1 MDPATFAGIVLAFA
15 AIFGAAM
22 LEGASPMD
30 IFLLPPMLLVFFGTF
45 GAALAGSTLKDV
57 IATLTSLP
65 KCLTAKVTPPD
76 EIVASVVKLAE
87 QARREG
93 LLALE
98 DAMREVEDPFLKRGL
113 EFAID
118 GTDPEEL
125 AEILEAEIRAKK
137 NADKVGYKLF
147 TDMGGYAPTIGII
160 GTVVSLVHVLGM
172 LNEPDK
178 LGESIAVAFLATL
191 WGVLSAN
198 VMWLPIAKR
207 MQRISELEAARMEV
221 VIEGILA
228 IQSGSNPRLVAQK
241 LRSLLP
247 PGAATADEKKAA

>member
-1 MDPATFAGIVLAFA
+1 MDPATIVGIVVAFL
-15 AIFGAAM
+15 AIFVASI
-22 LEGASPMD
+22 LEGASPMS
-30 IFLLPPMLLVFFGTF
+30 IFVVPPMVLVFVGTF
-45 GAALAGSTLKDV
+45 GAAIAGSTLKDV
-57 IATLTSLP
+57 VATLTGLP
-65 KCLTAKVTPPD
+65 KFLTAKVTPPD
-76 EIVASVVKLAE
+76 EVVGTVVKLAE

-98 DAMREVEDPFLKRGL
+98 DAMREVDDPFLKRGL

-160 GTVVSLVHVLGM
+160 GTVLSLVHVLGM
-172 LNEPDK
+172 LSEPEK
-178 LGESIAVAFLATL
+178 LGASIAIAFLATL

-198 VMWLPIAKR
+198 VLWLPIAKR
-207 MQRISELEAARMEV
+207 MQRISELEAARMELV
-221 VIEGILA
+221 VEGILA

-241 LRSLLP
+241 LKSLLP
-247 PGAATADEKKAA
+247 PGSATADEKKAA

>member
-1 MDPATFAGIVLAFA
+1 MDPATIVGIVVAFL
-15 AIFGAAM
+15 AIFVASI
-22 LEGASPMD
+22 LEGASPMS
-30 IFLLPPMLLVFFGTF
+30 IFVVPPMVLVFVGTF
-45 GAALAGSTLKDV
+45 GAAIAGSTLKDV
-57 IATLTSLP
+57 VATLTGLP
-65 KCLTAKVTPPD
+65 KFLTAKVTPPD
-76 EIVASVVKLAE
+76 EVVGTVVKLAE

-98 DAMREVEDPFLKRGL
+98 DAMREVDDPFLKRGL

-160 GTVVSLVHVLGM
+160 GTVLSLVHVLGM
-172 LNEPDK
+172 LSEPEK
-178 LGESIAVAFLATL
+178 LGASIAIAFLATL

-198 VMWLPIAKR
+198 VLWLPIAKR
-207 MQRISELEAARMEV
+207 IQRISELEAARMELV
-221 VIEGILA
+221 VEGILA

-241 LRSLLP
+241 LKSLLP
-247 PGAATADEKKAA
+247 PGSATADEKKAA